1 MNLTKAC
8 VGVFVGELQS
18 GVRGDGGARRS
29 VIPVLACRRFADRVA
44 GKPVALGKARRFT
57 NLGAL
62 LVAICGV
69 AVGPS
74 TASATEAKRPAAGE
88 AAASTARPLP
98 QFAPK
103 SADAA
108 IKDVSLC
115 SSETNRFDP
124 RRVGNTF
131 RQGVK
136 NVVVWYRWDG
146 SPMGRRMEVR
156 WSREGKVVLTQG
168 ENVDESSGESSWT
181 LAMSSGDALPTGSYR
196 VELIED
202 GKTVTAIP
210 FQIK

>member
-1 MNLTKAC
+1 MSAAPRAPIPPDRWRM
-8 VGVFVGELQS
+8 VGVDVT
-18 GVRGDGGARRS
+18 ARRE
-29 VIPVLACRRFADRVA
+29 
-44 GKPVALGKARRFT
+44 ARRFT
-57 NLGAL
+57 LLDALAGAL
-62 LVAICGV
+62 LVAIGGV
-69 AVGPS
+69 AVGDGFAPS
-74 TASATEAKRPAAGE
+74 TACAAEAKRPAASE

-115 SSETNRFDP
+115 SSETNGFDP
-124 RRVGNTF
+124 RRVGTTF

-136 NVVVWYRWDG
+136 NVVAWYRWDG

-168 ENVDESSGESSWT
+168 ENVDEAAGESSWT
-181 LAMSSGDALPTGSYR
+181 LAMSSGSPLPPGGYR

>member
-1 MNLTKAC
+1 MSAEPPNRDSRRPLSAL
-8 VGVFVGELQS
+8 GVDAS
-18 GVRGDGGARRS
+18 ARRE
-29 VIPVLACRRFADRVA
+29 A
-44 GKPVALGKARRFT
+44 GRFT
-57 NLGAL
+57 SLDAVIGAL
-62 LVAICGV
+62 LVAIWGV
-69 AVGPS
+69 DIGDGLAPS
-74 TASATEAKRPAAGE
+74 TARAAEAKRPAASQ

-108 IKDVSLC
+108 IKEVSLC
-115 SSETNRFDP
+115 SSESNGFDP
-124 RRVGNTF
+124 RRVGTTF

-146 SPMGRRMEVR
+146 SPIGRRLDVR
-156 WSREGKVVLTQG
+156 WSRESKVVLTQG
-168 ENVDESSGESSWT
+168 ESVDEAAGESSWT
-181 LAMSSGDALPTGSYR
+181 LAMSSGSPLPPGGYR